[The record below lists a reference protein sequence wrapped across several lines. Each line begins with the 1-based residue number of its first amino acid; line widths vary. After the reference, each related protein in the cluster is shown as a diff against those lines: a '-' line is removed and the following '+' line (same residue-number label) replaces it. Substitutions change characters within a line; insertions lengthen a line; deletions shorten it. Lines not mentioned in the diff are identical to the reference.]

1 MQYQVFVP
9 SETLL
14 NVLFQL
20 IFTSLSFIHVFFHV
34 FNRLFFS
41 PYLFL
46 DLVIFIFESLRRIC
60 ENHVFLELNLGLNFR
75 IVSFQ

>member
-14 NVLFQL
+14 NILFQL
-20 IFTSLSFIHVFFHV
+20 IFTSLSFIYVFFYV
-34 FNRLFFS
+34 FNRLFFP